1 MISKPDNLR
10 KILKEKPFIPIPSC
24 FDALSAKLIQQAN
37 FDVTFMS
44 GFAASASRIGSPD
57 LGLMTFSEVF
67 DQANNICNAIDI
79 PMIVDGDTGYGNAM
93 NVRRTLKECAK
104 AGCAGILIEDQLA
117 PKRCGHTPGKD
128 VVNREEAFDRIRAA
142 TDMRDEGYDILIMA
156 RTDANHTHGLSEAI
170 SRSQKFYELGAD
182 IMFIEA
188 PKNIEE
194 MRIIRNQKFLA
205 IFRSSSF
212 HSLALIIYSSSN
224 NYENKSR
231 NRTNG

>member
-1 MISKPDNLR
+1 MSQKNINLTENLTDKLR
-10 KILKEKPFIPIPSC
+10 SLLNNKEFIPIPSC

-93 NVRRTLKECAK
+93 NVRRTLKECSK

-128 VVNREEAFDRIRAA
+128 VVEREEAFDRIRAA
-142 TDMRDEGYDILIMA
+142 NDMRNEGYDILIMA
-156 RTDANHTHGLSEAI
+156 RTDANHTPVSYTHLRAHE
-170 SRSQKFYELGAD
+170 
-182 IMFIEA
+182 
-188 PKNIEE
+188 
-194 MRIIRNQKFLA
+194 
-205 IFRSSSF
+205 
-212 HSLALIIYSSSN
+212 
-224 NYENKSR
+224 
-231 NRTNG
+231 T